1 MPKGGRPPKID
12 KEKIL
17 REFVLNPPIPNPPR
31 ELRTKLSLINDVNE
45 LKRLL
50 EQEEEKDPPQ
60 AKGKNLPNLPSLQR
74 SSCKKCSTPLPKR

>member
-17 REFVLNPPIPNPPR
+17 REFVLNPPIPNPLR

-50 EQEEEKDPPQ
+50 EQEEEKDPPR
-60 AKGKNLPNLPSLQR
+60 AKGKKICR
-74 SSCKKCSTPLPKR
+74 ICHHYHFE